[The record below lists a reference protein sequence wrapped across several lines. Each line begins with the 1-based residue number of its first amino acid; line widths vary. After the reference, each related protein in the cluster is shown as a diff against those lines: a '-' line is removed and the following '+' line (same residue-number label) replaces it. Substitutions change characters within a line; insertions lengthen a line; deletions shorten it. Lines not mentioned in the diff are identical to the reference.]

1 MVDLNENGKDDIQEI
16 EDGFAQLFADA
27 KAGNITAVV
36 DDVKSGVDWT
46 VNEITKMVEDAQ
58 TFLTAVKAKVVTE
71 ATSVDNAVE
80 RALNLINNPA
90 VQSAVGLSEQAITDL
105 KNLPSQALATAIGI
119 VKSAQNAI

>member
-27 KAGNITAVV
+27 KAGNIVAVV

-46 VNEITKMVEDAQ
+46 VNEITKMVDDAQ